1 MNKPT
6 PPEQVRF
13 ALRRLT
19 APHALAFGSRLL
31 QTGGP
36 GTITFREFVDV
47 ARDLVQQL
55 PEQAAVYLAGLVA
68 LDMANEDCLLA
79 TQAPHVRQPSAN

>member
-31 QTGGP
+31 HAGGE
-36 GTITFREFVDV
+36 GSITFREFVDV
-47 ARDLVQQL
+47 ARDLIQQL

-79 TQAPHVRQPSAN
+79 MPRAEARAPSAN